1 MKIKKSAHAMARERE
16 PTEDILASLRQSGLR
31 DGVFVVGFAAETQD
45 LVQNALAKMH
55 AKDLDLIVV
64 NDVGRTDIAM
74 NSDYNE
80 VTVID
85 ETGVIDEVPRAPK
98 HDIAAAILRDIHLKL
113 R

>member
-1 MKIKKSAHAMARERE
+1 
-16 PTEDILASLRQSGLR
+16 
-31 DGVFVVGFAAETQD
+31 
-45 LVQNALAKMH
+45 
-55 AKDLDLIVV
+55 
-64 NDVGRTDIAM
+64 M

-85 ETGVIDEVPRAPK
+85 QTGVIDEIPRAPK